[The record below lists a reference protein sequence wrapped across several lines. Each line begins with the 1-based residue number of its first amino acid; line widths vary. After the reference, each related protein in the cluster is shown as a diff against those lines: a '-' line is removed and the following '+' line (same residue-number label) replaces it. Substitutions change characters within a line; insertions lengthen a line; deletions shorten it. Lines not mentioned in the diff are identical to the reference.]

1 MTKAFTALVI
11 LKLRDEGKL
20 SLDDLAE
27 QYVPEMRDWRY
38 PTADSP
44 RIRISDLLTHTAGFV
59 PANPWGDRQHPMP
72 PAESTAMPHQRVLFT
87 AAPAR
92 ASHYSTSP
100 HPPHRTLPS
109 NASPLHPHN

>member
-27 QYVPEMRDWRY
+27 QSVPEMRDWRY

-59 PANPWGDRQHPMP
+59 TDNPSGDRQHPMP
-72 PAESTAMPHQRVLFT
+72 TTEFT
-87 AAPAR
+87 ALLAEDLIFSRAPG
-92 ASHYSTSP
+92 T
-100 HPPHRTLPS
+100 PS
-109 NASPLHPHN
+109 VSSNFGCAPL